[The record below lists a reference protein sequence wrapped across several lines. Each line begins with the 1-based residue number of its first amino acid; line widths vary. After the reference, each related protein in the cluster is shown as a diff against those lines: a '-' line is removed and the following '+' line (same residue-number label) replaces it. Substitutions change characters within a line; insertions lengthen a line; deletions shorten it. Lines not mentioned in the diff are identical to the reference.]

1 MMPSEILR
9 QAEAIVSDHFGK
21 PVKFSGSRPVGGGSI
36 NEAFC
41 LESRERNFFIKWND
55 AAAYPGMFAA
65 EKSGL
70 DLLQSSRVIKIP
82 EVIATATAGH
92 DSFILMEWIEPGKR
106 IKLFWED
113 FGKKLAR
120 LHRKS
125 EQKFG
130 LENDNY
136 IGSLPQS
143 NRQHSSWID
152 FFIRERIEPQMK
164 RAVDSGQLA
173 HVQISQLA
181 NLYKR
186 LPEII
191 PEEKPSLIHGDLWNG
206 NFLVA
211 ADGSACLIDP
221 AVYYGH
227 REMDL
232 AMARLFGGFDGEFY
246 RGYEEEYP
254 LEQGFESRFEIHNLY
269 SLLVHVNLF
278 GGGYV
283 QQVRSFLLKF

>member
-1 MMPSEILR
+1 MIPSEILR
-9 QAEAIVSDHFGK
+9 QAEAIVSEHNGK
-21 PVKFSGSRPVGGGSI
+21 HVTFSEVRTAGGGSI

-41 LESRERNFFIKWND
+41 LESKEGKYFLKWND
-55 AAAYPGMFAA
+55 AASYPGMFEA

-70 DLLQSSRVIKIP
+70 DLLRSAGAIQIP
-82 EVIATATAGH
+82 VVIATSVAGPG
-92 DSFILMEWIEPGKR
+92 SFLLMEWIEPGIRK
-106 IKLFWED
+106 KSFWSD
-113 FGKKLAR
+113 FGKSLAR
-120 LHRKS
+120 LHRVTA
-125 EQKFG
+125 EKFG
-130 LENDNY
+130 LGNDNY

-143 NRQHSSWID
+143 NSRHTSWTD

-164 RAVDSGQLA
+164 RAVDSGKTNGP
-173 HVQISQLA
+173 ISQLA

-191 PEEKPSLIHGDLWNG
+191 PDEKPSLIHGDLWNG

-211 ADGSACLIDP
+211 ADGAACLIDP

-232 AMARLFGGFDGEFY
+232 AMSRLFGGFDSEFY
-246 RGYEEEYP
+246 RGYQEEFP
-254 LEQGFESRFEIHNLY
+254 LEKGFDSRIDIHNLY
-269 SLLVHVNLF
+269 PLLVHVNLF

-283 QQVRSFLLKF
+283 QQVESILRMF